1 MPSWVVERVDVTL
14 VTNVVAEVDVV
25 VRVKE
30 KVDVRLVVRVVEK
43 YDAVVP
49 VVENMDV
56 GRWGR

>member
-1 MPSWVVERVDVTL
+1 MLHLSWVVENMDFL
-14 VTNVVAEVDVV
+14 LV

-43 YDAVVP
+43 YDAVVG